1 MRAAGPDPGIF
12 TARIPRPP
20 SRAPAAAS
28 GAATDVR
35 RASPGPGSVYNSAYA
50 CSTPCS
56 CRGRERHG
64 CRPGSRLAA
73 FAKQDADRFDAK
85 LKKIVAFG
93 NEKRAKPATQTT
105 PVTDVEVNAYFE
117 HSAKEQIPTGIVDPR
132 LNALGDG
139 RVSGQAVVD
148 LDAVR
153 KQKQSG
159 WLDPMSYLTGSVPV
173 TASGLLITKD
183 GVGRFQLESA
193 QVSGISVPKSLL
205 QELLGYYSRTPEDPD
220 GIVMD
225 DPFELPASIREIR
238 VERGQATILQ

>member
-1 MRAAGPDPGIF
+1 MAV
-12 TARIPRPP
+12 
-20 SRAPAAAS
+20 APAV
-28 GAATDVR
+28 GWQQ
-35 RASPGPGSVYNSAYA
+35 
-50 CSTPCS
+50 
-56 CRGRERHG
+56 
-64 CRPGSRLAA
+64 

-153 KQKQSG
+153 KQKQRG

-205 QELLGYYSRTPEDPD
+205 QELLGTTRERRRTLTASSWTIPSSCRRASARSASSEDRPPSCSE
-220 GIVMD
+220 GGCMLSTAWTTS
-225 DPFELPASIREIR
+225 PPRCS
-238 VERGQATILQ
+238 T